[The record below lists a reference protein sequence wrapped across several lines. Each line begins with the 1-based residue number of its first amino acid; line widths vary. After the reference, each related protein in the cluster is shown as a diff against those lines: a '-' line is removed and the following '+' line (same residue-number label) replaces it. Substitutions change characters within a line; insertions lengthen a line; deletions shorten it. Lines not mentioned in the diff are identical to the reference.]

1 MKHPFKVVIPAR
13 YASSRFPGKPL
24 QLICG
29 IPMIVHVCQRA
40 TDAGAEQIIV
50 ATDDQRIINVV
61 EAAGYQATMT
71 RDDHVSG
78 TDRIAEVAESEAW
91 SDETIIINIQGDEP
105 LVAPSHI
112 QTLVKT
118 LVSQSKADVATISAP
133 ITDTAELFDTN
144 AVKVVVDRN
153 GYALYFSRATIP
165 WDRDQYPDNATIIAN
180 QHQRHIGLYAYRA
193 GFLKRFVDMQ
203 EAPIETIEK
212 LEQLRILWNSE
223 PIMVASVS
231 SAPSAGV
238 DTPEDLIRVEQ
249 MILEAG

>member
-61 EAAGYQATMT
+61 EAAGYQSTIT

-91 SDETIIINIQGDEP
+91 SDETIIINVQGDEP

-133 ITDTAELFDTN
+133 ISDPAELFDTN

-165 WDRDQYPDNATIIAN
+165 WNRDHFPDNATIIAN

-238 DTPEDLIRVEQ
+238 DTPDDLIRVEQ
-249 MILEAG
+249 MMLEAG